1 MPIKDWFMGGVEAK
15 KRIEDARKKGKAMTG
30 SDFSPSA
37 MKDALRALNMENR
50 PGSAVDEEDK
60 RRKKIW
66 KGN

>member
-37 MKDALRALNMENR
+37 MKDALRALNLKDS
-50 PGSAVDEEDK
+50 GSAVDEEDK